1 MICQLCRAT
10 VLMMLKNVE
19 KVLLQIS
26 RRMIGR
32 DVIKFKKNVTILL
45 KYYTTLTRNFVY
57 ILVAIIVF
65 VNVLQLYLVI
75 SLSFYCN
82 NFYVFF

>member
-1 MICQLCRAT
+1 MISQLCRAT

-32 DVIKFKKNVTILL
+32 DVIKFKKSVTILL

-75 SLSFYCN
+75 SLSFYCDD
-82 NFYVFF
+82 FYGFF